1 MVYQNKRELHS
12 GIVAAFRCLSKWLH
26 LHDELLQDPSFL
38 YYLMEI
44 LELGIS
50 GSKSRQNNGID
61 INKNNKGTILRK
73 IYRMLLNFF
82 LVNEPVSGR
91 VRHAAEEVL
100 NLLFKTQTND
110 SLIDEGSLGEENLGE
125 YLPE

>member
-1 MVYQNKRELHS
+1 MHSLDFQCFLSVKRELHS

-61 INKNNKGTILRK
+61 INKNNKGNIQYNYSRRISYT
-73 IYRMLLNFF
+73 
-82 LVNEPVSGR
+82 V
-91 VRHAAEEVL
+91 
-100 NLLFKTQTND
+100 
-110 SLIDEGSLGEENLGE
+110 
-125 YLPE
+125 

>member
-1 MVYQNKRELHS
+1 MVNFYRKFDTWFCNLNERELHS

-61 INKNNKGTILRK
+61 INKNNKGWL
-73 IYRMLLNFF
+73 
-82 LVNEPVSGR
+82 
-91 VRHAAEEVL
+91 
-100 NLLFKTQTND
+100 
-110 SLIDEGSLGEENLGE
+110 
-125 YLPE
+125 

>member
-1 MVYQNKRELHS
+1 MITF
-12 GIVAAFRCLSKWLH
+12 IV
-26 LHDELLQDPSFL
+26 DLQ
-38 YYLMEI
+38 
-44 LELGIS
+44 
-50 GSKSRQNNGID
+50 KC
-61 INKNNKGTILRK
+61 
-73 IYRMLLNFF
+73 

-125 YLPE
+125 LI

>member
-1 MVYQNKRELHS
+1 MVYHNKRELHS

-61 INKNNKGTILRK
+61 INKNNKGAFSEIFK
-73 IYRMLLNFF
+73 RMHIIFF
-82 LVNEPVSGR
+82 S
-91 VRHAAEEVL
+91 
-100 NLLFKTQTND
+100 K
-110 SLIDEGSLGEENLGE
+110 
-125 YLPE
+125 